1 MVLINQLKDNRGGS
15 CCMRKYTSKSQKIDL
30 YSAKYN
36 ISKEEVNRILSEH
49 EDVLTL
55 EELKIKYDN
64 PNIGK
69 LPEWLSEETLDLM
82 IWKTVHQYW
91 SPLFQ
96 QRMTKEELYSE
107 HQEYIRKKINLFEN
121 VHHVKAALVKRML
134 FLVDEYT
141 RKGKYFL
148 GSTDEQLPADN
159 LYGSVRYK
167 YELPIEDT
175 KNIESDLF
183 IEQIR
188 NIKNKS
194 IKSLLII
201 TGYLLCDITEFR
213 KDYIEILRSSDEE
226 VKMNLQKLEETLE
239 HNEEL
244 DLMKYSNIVVNERKK
259 SINIKDIIKALR
271 LNIIDNKK
279 EKVDNTLEEIR
290 YYLKCIGIA

>member
-1 MVLINQLKDNRGGS
+1 
-15 CCMRKYTSKSQKIDL
+15 MRKYTSKSQKIDL

-64 PNIGK
+64 PDIGK

-96 QRMTKEELYSE
+96 QRMTKEELYNE
-107 HQEYIRKKINLFEN
+107 HQEYIRKKIGLFEN

-213 KDYIEILRSSDEE
+213 NEFNNKLTEQNNSLLKKINDLDKKLTEWILYGTQVPTTLDTGR
-226 VKMNLQKLEETLE
+226 VYLQ
-239 HNEEL
+239 
-244 DLMKYSNIVVNERKK
+244 YF
-259 SINIKDIIKALR
+259 
-271 LNIIDNKK
+271 
-279 EKVDNTLEEIR
+279 
-290 YYLKCIGIA
+290 

>member
-1 MVLINQLKDNRGGS
+1 
-15 CCMRKYTSKSQKIDL
+15 MRKYTSKSQKIDL

-64 PNIGK
+64 PDIGK

-226 VKMNLQKLEETLE
+226 VKMNLQKLEEILE

-244 DLMKYSNIVVNERKK
+244 DLMKYSNIAVTERKK

-290 YYLKCIGIA
+290 YYLKCIGLA

>member
-1 MVLINQLKDNRGGS
+1 
-15 CCMRKYTSKSQKIDL
+15 MRKYTSKSQKIDL

-64 PNIGK
+64 PDIGK

-167 YELPIEDT
+167 YELPVEDT

-244 DLMKYSNIVVNERKK
+244 DLMKYSNIVVTERKK

>member
-1 MVLINQLKDNRGGS
+1 
-15 CCMRKYTSKSQKIDL
+15 MRKYTSKSQKIDL

-64 PNIGK
+64 PDIGK

-159 LYGSVRYK
+159 LYGSVRYR

>member
-1 MVLINQLKDNRGGS
+1 
-15 CCMRKYTSKSQKIDL
+15 MRKYTSKSQKIDL

-226 VKMNLQKLEETLE
+226 VKMNLQKLEKTLE

-244 DLMKYSNIVVNERKK
+244 DLMKYSNIVVTERKK

>member
-1 MVLINQLKDNRGGS
+1 
-15 CCMRKYTSKSQKIDL
+15 MRKYTSKSQKIDL

-64 PNIGK
+64 PDIGK

-82 IWKTVHQYW
+82 ICKTVHQYW

-159 LYGSVRYK
+159 LYGSVRYR

-244 DLMKYSNIVVNERKK
+244 DLMKYSNTVVTERKK

>member
-1 MVLINQLKDNRGGS
+1 
-15 CCMRKYTSKSQKIDL
+15 MRKYTSKSQKIDL

-91 SPLFQ
+91 SLLFQ

>member
-1 MVLINQLKDNRGGS
+1 
-15 CCMRKYTSKSQKIDL
+15 MRKYTSKSQKIDL

-64 PNIGK
+64 PDIGK

-134 FLVDEYT
+134 FLIDEYT

-244 DLMKYSNIVVNERKK
+244 DLMKYSNTVVTERKK

>member
-1 MVLINQLKDNRGGS
+1 
-15 CCMRKYTSKSQKIDL
+15 MRKYTSKSQKIDL

-64 PNIGK
+64 PDIGK

-271 LNIIDNKK
+271 LNIIDNKR

>member
-1 MVLINQLKDNRGGS
+1 
-15 CCMRKYTSKSQKIDL
+15 MRKYTSKSQKIDL

-279 EKVDNTLEEIR
+279 EKVDNTLEEIK